1 MDEIESTQIQL
12 KEQEKQNKEK
22 MERLNY
28 CAYEAL
34 DQNPFG
40 KEWMEAIKLRL
51 YSPIGTRNLEEM
63 QYIVSQNDFVRMILG
78 QIEEHK
84 IKINGGK

>member
-1 MDEIESTQIQL
+1 MDEIESAQNQL

-22 MERLNY
+22 NERLNY
-28 CAYEAL
+28 CAYESFE
-34 DQNPFG
+34 QNPFG
-40 KEWMEAIKLRL
+40 KEWIETIKIRL
-51 YSPIGTRNLEEM
+51 YSPIGSRSLEEM